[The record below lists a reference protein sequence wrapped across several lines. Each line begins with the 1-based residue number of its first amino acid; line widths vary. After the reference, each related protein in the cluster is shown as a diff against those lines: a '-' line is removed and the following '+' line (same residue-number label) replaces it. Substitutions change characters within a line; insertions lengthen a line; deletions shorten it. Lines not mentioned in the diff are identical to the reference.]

1 MIKENRIFELDTPM
15 LDSLEQAIDRLPQE
29 KDNNWI
35 NEYSKL
41 GIINMREIS
50 LKKYLNQINKRLQR
64 IDMENQDEISNA

>member
-50 LKKYLNQINKRLQR
+50 LKKYLNQMNKRLQK
-64 IDMENQDEISNA
+64 INMENQDEISSA

>member
-50 LKKYLNQINKRLQR
+50 LKKYLNQMNKRLQK
-64 IDMENQDEISNA
+64 INMENQDEISNA

>member
-50 LKKYLNQINKRLQR
+50 LKKYLNQINKRLQK
-64 IDMENQDEISNA
+64 INMENQDEISNA